1 MIDGQLTLTDL
12 GAIPKEWEYDE
23 DTGMVMCRCPVC
35 EGRLTIHLYTYR
47 NPYKY
52 CQYCGERLAEG
63 RLKEKRKAVYRL
75 EQEDEG
81 WRLAH
86 ETV

>member
-52 CQYCGERLAEG
+52 CPYCGERLQEG
-63 RLKEKRKAVYRL
+63 KLKAKRKAVYNL
-75 EQEDEG
+75 AQEEEG
-81 WRLAH
+81 WRITHKA
-86 ETV
+86 T